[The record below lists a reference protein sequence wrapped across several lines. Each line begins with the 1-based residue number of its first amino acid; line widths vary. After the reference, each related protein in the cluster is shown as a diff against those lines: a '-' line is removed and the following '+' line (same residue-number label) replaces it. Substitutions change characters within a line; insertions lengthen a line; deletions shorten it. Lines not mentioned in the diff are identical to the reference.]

1 MLQRF
6 TVRRRK
12 KGAKKLSLHLC
23 ELFETTDACVLLES
37 ILCTLRCV
45 PECLEIG
52 TGVAKTFSDFD
63 FRFASISHAGPF
75 QNVTTE
81 VTEIC
86 RDYTLLTPVRH
97 EQVL

>member
-1 MLQRF
+1 MLAYCLKVSYVRF
-6 TVRRRK
+6 V
-12 KGAKKLSLHLC
+12 ACLS
-23 ELFETTDACVLLES
+23 AWKS
-37 ILCTLRCV
+37 AQAWPKR
-45 PECLEIG
+45 
-52 TGVAKTFSDFD
+52 SDFD

-86 RDYTLLTPVRH
+86 RDYTLLTPDRH